1 MKIYTKTV
9 MCNSVPHLI
18 NDCDIKLFSHYDNY
32 ILLEI
37 KYNNTLVSG
46 VTTQNTT
53 VNYQKAYLD
62 TLFEKCV
69 FFEISNE
76 SPLWSYEFSK
86 NDQRSTVSSFSYPK
100 VFIHINVNQ
109 SLIEEYLSKS
119 LALNNLLTAEF
130 NNLPKFL
137 KLDDKKSYFPNSEIY
152 EPRNIKVNLYDYQKK
167 SLSKMIQMEK
177 NTIKFE
183 VEYTTIIKF
192 LNTTEI
198 NYDPIKNIKS
208 NKKRIFQIKSN
219 GGILA
224 DEMGLGKTITTLSLI
239 VSNPNTNPAK
249 LIYSKTDNYYKLNS
263 NATLIICPSH
273 ITKQWE
279 DEAKRVNPNL
289 KVLTILT
296 KKDHEKLFFKDI
308 IDADIIITSHQFL
321 MNFKY
326 YPCIH
331 YRYVT
336 PSTFSPQH
344 RNDTLK
350 DFYIKNIVNSASIDE
365 DVYATIKHLDLPLFE
380 FFNFH
385 RLVLDEGHEIFG
397 EMLQNISQAR
407 YMATWLS
414 SINSNSYWYISGSPF
429 VNYIGLLNCV
439 KYLNLVL
446 YDPELN
452 FEITT
457 DTFNKFDIFNNI
469 LNKNYIWNN
478 ILEKLCI
485 RHRKCDVNNE
495 IKLFGYD
502 EKIEWIDFTEL
513 EKNLYESKKSKL
525 CKEQLQ
531 QLCCHP
537 LILDSCRKVF
547 GDIEV
552 DLSVMQTKL
561 IEHHNKVIKD
571 CTIKISKLDTT
582 NQAYHMLKKTYENS
596 ITESNYMLSI
606 LDKLED
612 NDEIIDEDDNNCSI
626 CLEVLTNKSVTKCGH
641 IYCAECIKN
650 CLKYKQMCPMCKKP
664 ITINEIYL
672 VNKKAPKKEN
682 SNINPLIEKY
692 GSKLG
697 KIISMIRNI
706 VLEPDSRIII
716 FSQWDFMLS
725 LIGKTLAENGIANC
739 FVKGNV
745 WSRNSAINKFRNG
758 KTLSGEDNKVIMLSL
773 KNSASGTNL
782 TEATHIFFVEPINGT
797 KDEVQAIEGQAIG
810 RACRL
815 GQKQKV
821 NLFRVLVKNTI
832 EEDIYNE
839 IYK

>member
-9 MCNSVPHLI
+9 MCNSAQHLI
-18 NDCDIKLFSHYDNY
+18 DEYDIKLFSHYDNY

-37 KYNNTLVSG
+37 KHNNKIT
-46 VTTQNTT
+46 
-53 VNYQKAYLD
+53 YQKAYLD
-62 TLFEKCV
+62 TIFEKCV
-69 FFEISNE
+69 FFEIANE
-76 SPLWSYEFSK
+76 SLLWTFEFVKQDHRTTYSSY
-86 NDQRSTVSSFSYPK
+86 SYPK
-100 VFIHINVNQ
+100 VLINININQ
-109 SLIEEYLSKS
+109 NLIKEYLDKS
-119 LALNNLLTAEF
+119 LALNNLLSSEF
-130 NNLPKFL
+130 SNLQKFV
-137 KLDDKKSYFPNSEIY
+137 KLDDRKSYFPNSEIY
-152 EPRNIKVNLYDYQKK
+152 EPKNIKVNLYDYQKK

-183 VEYTTIIKF
+183 VEYTTPINF
-192 LNTTEI
+192 LNTIEI

-224 DEMGLGKTITTLSLI
+224 DEMGLGKTITTLSLV

-249 LIYSKTDNYYKLNS
+249 LIYSNTDNYYKLNS
-263 NATLIICPSH
+263 KATLIVCPSH

-279 DEAKRVNPNL
+279 EEAKRVNPNL

-321 MNFKY
+321 MNFNY
-326 YPCIH
+326 YPCLN
-331 YRYVT
+331 YRKIT
-336 PSTFSPQH
+336 PSSFSPKH
-344 RNDTLK
+344 RSDTLK
-350 DFYIKNIVNSASIDE
+350 DFYTKNIVNSQKID
-365 DVYATIKHLDLPLFE
+365 DDIYATIRHLDLPLFE
-380 FFNFH
+380 FFYFH

-429 VNYIGLLNCV
+429 VNYVGLLNCV
-439 KYLNLVL
+439 KYLNLIL

-457 DTFNKFDIFNNI
+457 ETFNKFDIFNNI
-469 LNKNYIWNN
+469 LNKNYLWNN
-478 ILEKLCI
+478 ILEKICI

-552 DLSVMQTKL
+552 DLSVMQAKL

-571 CTIKISKLDTT
+571 CTVKISKLDTT

-596 ITESNYMLSI
+596 ITESKYMLTI
-606 LDKLED
+606 LNKLED
-612 NDEIIDEDDNNCSI
+612 DSEIVEDDDNNCSI
-626 CLEVLTNKSVTKCGH
+626 CLEVLNNKSVTKCGH
-641 IYCAECIKN
+641 IFCAECIKN

-664 ITINEIYL
+664 ITMDDIYL
-672 VNKKAPKKEN
+672 VKKKVSKKDVN
-682 SNINPLIEKY
+682 NINPLIEKY

-697 KIISMIRNI
+697 KIIIMIRNI

-745 WSRNSAINKFRNG
+745 WSRTSAINKFRNG

-782 TEATHIFFVEPINGT
+782 TEASHIFFVEPINGS

-821 NLFRVLVKNTI
+821 NLFRVLVRNTI

>member
-9 MCNSVPHLI
+9 LCNKGI
-18 NDCDIKLFSHYDNY
+18 NVINEYDIKLLSHNDNY

-37 KYNNTLVSG
+37 KYNNK
-46 VTTQNTT
+46 VT
-53 VNYQKAYLD
+53 YRKSYLD
-62 TLFEKCV
+62 TIFEKCV
-69 FFEISNE
+69 FFEIANE
-76 SPLWSYEFSK
+76 SPLWSYEFVKMNRQSIYS
-86 NDQRSTVSSFSYPK
+86 DLK
-100 VFIHINVNQ
+100 VLININ
-109 SLIEEYLSKS
+109 INKDIIKEYLDKS
-119 LALNNLLTAEF
+119 LALNSLLSSEF
-130 NNLPKFL
+130 NNLPKFI
-137 KLDDKKSYFPNSEIY
+137 KLDEKRSFLPNSEICN
-152 EPRNIKVNLYDYQKK
+152 PKNIKVKLYNYQKK

-183 VEYTTIIKF
+183 VEYTTSINF
-192 LNTTEI
+192 LNSVDI

-208 NKKRIFQIKSN
+208 NKKRSFEIKSN

-239 VSNPNTNPAK
+239 VANPNNNPAK
-249 LIYSKTDNYYKLNS
+249 LIYSSTDNYYKLKS
-263 NATLIICPSH
+263 KATLIICPSH

-279 DEAKRVNPNL
+279 SEAKRVNPSF
-289 KVLTILT
+289 KILTILT
-296 KKDHEKLFFKDI
+296 KKDHEKLFFKDVI
-308 IDADIIITSHQFL
+308 EADIIITSHQFL
-321 MNFKY
+321 MNFNY

-331 YRYVT
+331 YIKVT
-336 PSTFSPQH
+336 PSTFVHKH
-344 RNDTLK
+344 RNDKLK
-350 DFYIKNIVNSASIDE
+350 EFYTKNIVNTYDID
-365 DVYATIKHLDLPLFE
+365 DDIYSTIMHLDLPLFE
-380 FFNFH
+380 FFHFH

-429 VNYIGLLNCV
+429 VNYVGLLNCL
-439 KYLNLVL
+439 KYLNLIL

-452 FEITT
+452 FAISPE
-457 DTFNKFDIFNNI
+457 TFTEFDMFNNI

-478 ILEKLCI
+478 VLEKICI
-485 RHRKCDVNNE
+485 RHRKSDVDNE

-502 EKIEWIDFTEL
+502 EKIEWVDFTEL
-513 EKNLYESKKSKL
+513 EKNLYESKKNKL
-525 CKEQLQ
+525 TEEQLQ

-571 CTIKISKLDTT
+571 STAKIDRLDTT

-596 ITESNYMLSI
+596 ITESNYMLKI
-606 LDKLED
+606 LNKLED
-612 NDEIIDEDDNNCSI
+612 ETEIDEDEKNCSI
-626 CLEVLTNKSVTKCGH
+626 CLELLINKSITKCGH
-641 IYCAECIKN
+641 IFCAD
-650 CLKYKQMCPMCKKP
+650 CLKNWLQFHRNCPMCKKS
-664 ITINEIYL
+664 IKMEDIFL
-672 VNKKAPKKEN
+672 VKKKSKQEVN
-682 SNINPLIEKY
+682 NINPLIEKY

-697 KIISMIRNI
+697 KIIIMIRNI

-745 WSRNSAINKFRNG
+745 WSRNGAINKFKNG

-782 TEATHIFFVEPINGT
+782 TEATHIFFVEPINST
-797 KDEVQAIEGQAIG
+797 KEEVQAIEGQAIG

-832 EEDIYNE
+832 EETIYNG